1 MDQFK
6 VGETV
11 ERRKSISGRRGTV
24 VRVTDDGSF
33 VTVKWPVWIGLEGFE
48 STHRPGDLARPIA

>member
-33 VTVKWPVWIGLEGFE
+33 VTV
-48 STHRPGDLARPIA
+48 PGRLREHAPSG